1 MTLAIRKLVVV
12 ASIAVIVLAANA
24 VAIAM
29 WMSHTGIVDLAAKV
43 RTEFLTGTAI
53 TILVALMIL
62 LVSPRSAARAQRAT
76 LSCPVCGEK
85 GARGANYC
93 AACGSKL

>member
-12 ASIAVIVLAANA
+12 ATIAAILLVANA

-29 WMSHTGIVDLAAKV
+29 WMSNTGIVDLAGKL

-62 LVSPRSAARAQRAT
+62 LVNPRRAGRAERVT
-76 LSCPVCGEK
+76 LSCPVCGEN
-85 GARGANYC
+85 GARSANYC